1 MVPTPSDSV
10 VCKVKSWLSHLSKE
24 QSPATKCRDGH
35 TEEPLFRHNRCL
47 SFNTIEVFSK
57 ECVAMVFPPCGSKD
71 GFRISLFTLVVA
83 LCWLWFA
90 APSFGQEVAAQAP
103 AVSGGETAKPD
114 MDSAKAIGTRPAEP
128 PAVLQQLNSAIE
140 QLTARI
146 SPAVVQIVVTGYG
159 ALEENNRG
167 QTALITREKAIGSGV
182 IVDPDG
188 YIMTNAHV
196 VEGAQRIH
204 VTLPSLSVD
213 YPDRILPEGKQRIV
227 EARLVG
233 LHRETDLALL
243 KVDQTG
249 LPTLSLGSR
258 RPVHQGQLVFAMGS
272 PEGLENSVT
281 MGVVSS
287 VARQAD
293 PSRPM
298 VYIQTDAPINPGNSG
313 GPLVDTE
320 GYVVGIN
327 TFIFSAAGGSEGL
340 GFAIPARIV
349 HFVYESL
356 RKYGHVHRIE
366 VKAGAQTITDSLAK
380 GLGLS
385 QNWGVVIDDV
395 TPGGPAEAG
404 GLKIGDIVLRADGRL
419 IGTLPAFTGAL
430 YLHPLDEVLKL
441 QILRGTE
448 RKTLFIAAL
457 EMKDP
462 MDALP
467 ELAKSR
473 ENLVSRLG
481 ILALTLDDQL
491 RSMLG
496 TLRIA
501 SGVVVVAR
509 VADFMSSATGLET
522 GDVIHSVNQ
531 TSIDSLSS
539 LRAALTKIKPHDP
552 VVLQVER
559 GGGLQWLAFEME

>member
-1 MVPTPSDSV
+1 MLVPS
-10 VCKVKSWLSHLSKE
+10 
-24 QSPATKCRDGH
+24 
-35 TEEPLFRHNRCL
+35 
-47 SFNTIEVFSK
+47 
-57 ECVAMVFPPCGSKD
+57 CGSN
-71 GFRISLFTLVVA
+71 GQSRIVFFTLA
-83 LCWLWFA
+83 ACFCSLWFA
-90 APSFGQEVAAQAP
+90 APSVGQQVAPPTP
-103 AVSGGETAKPD
+103 AVASGETAKPD
-114 MDSAKAIGTRPAEP
+114 IDKAKAIGTRPAEP

-146 SPAVVQIVVTGYG
+146 SPAVVQILVTGYG

-167 QTALITREKAIGSGV
+167 QTALITREQAIGSGV
-182 IVDPDG
+182 ILDPDG

-196 VEGAQRIH
+196 VEGAERIH
-204 VTLPSLSVD
+204 VALPMPSVD
-213 YPDRILPEGKQRIV
+213 FPDRMAPVGKQRIV
-227 EARLVG
+227 EARLIG

-243 KVDQTG
+243 KVEQTG
-249 LPTLSLGSR
+249 LPTLSLGSH
-258 RPVHQGQLVFAMGS
+258 RPVHQGQLVFALGS

-313 GPLVDTE
+313 GPLVDTD

-327 TFIFSAAGGSEGL
+327 TFILSAAGGSEGL

-349 HFVYESL
+349 RFVYESL

-366 VKAGAQTITDSLAK
+366 VKAGAQTITDTLAK
-380 GLGLS
+380 GLGLA

-395 TPGGPAEAG
+395 IPGGPADAA
-404 GLKIGDIVLRADGRL
+404 GLKIGDIVVRADGRL

-441 QILRGTE
+441 EVLRGTE

-467 ELAKSR
+467 DLANSR

-491 RSMLG
+491 RSMLD
-496 TLRIA
+496 TLRNP

-509 VADFMSSATGLET
+509 VANFMSSATGLQT

-531 TSIDSLSS
+531 TSIDSLST
-539 LRAALTKIKPHDP
+539 LRAALREIKPHDP

-559 GGGLQWLAFEME
+559 GGGLKWLAFEME

>member
-1 MVPTPSDSV
+1 MFSPT
-10 VCKVKSWLSHLSKE
+10 
-24 QSPATKCRDGH
+24 
-35 TEEPLFRHNRCL
+35 
-47 SFNTIEVFSK
+47 
-57 ECVAMVFPPCGSKD
+57 CGLK
-71 GFRISLFTLVVA
+71 GRFRILLFAFAASLCCLG
-83 LCWLWFA
+83 LA
-90 APSFGQEVAAQAP
+90 APSFGQQMTPPTPDVAGSK
-103 AVSGGETAKPD
+103 AVKADIDK
-114 MDSAKAIGTRPAEP
+114 AKAIGTRPAEA
-128 PAVLQQLNSAIE
+128 PAVLQQLNSAVE

-146 SPAVVQIVVTGYG
+146 SPAVVQIVVTAYG
-159 ALEENNRG
+159 ALEESSHG
-167 QTALITREKAIGSGV
+167 QTALITREHAIGSGV

-188 YIMTNAHV
+188 YIITNAHV

-204 VTLPSLSVD
+204 VALPMPSVD
-213 YPDRILPEGKQRIV
+213 IPERMAPVGKQRIV

-233 LHRETDLALL
+233 LHKETDLALL
-243 KVDQTG
+243 KIDQTG

-313 GPLVDTE
+313 GPLVDSE

-327 TFIFSAAGGSEGL
+327 TFILSAAGGSEGL

-349 HFVYESL
+349 NFVYESL

-366 VKAGAQTITDSLAK
+366 VKAGAQTITDNLAK
-380 GLGLS
+380 GLGLA

-395 TPGGPAEAG
+395 IPGGPAEAG
-404 GLKIGDIVLRADGRL
+404 GLKVGDIVVRADGRL
-419 IGTLPAFTGAL
+419 IGTLPAFTAAL
-430 YLHPLDEVLKL
+430 YLHPLDESLKL
-441 QILRGTE
+441 EILRGTE

-457 EMKDP
+457 EMKDN

-467 ELAKSR
+467 DLANAR

-481 ILALTLDDQL
+481 ILALNLNDKL
-491 RSMLG
+491 RSLLG
-496 TLRIA
+496 DLRDP
-501 SGVVVVAR
+501 SGVVVVGR
-509 VADFMSSATGLET
+509 VADFMSSATGLQT

-531 TSIDSLSS
+531 TAIDSLSS
-539 LRAALTKIKPHDP
+539 LRAALQQIKPRDP

>member
-1 MVPTPSDSV
+1 MLFPACGPKNLNRLLFLGAC
-10 VCKVKSWLSHLSKE
+10 VCS
-24 QSPATKCRDGH
+24 
-35 TEEPLFRHNRCL
+35 
-47 SFNTIEVFSK
+47 
-57 ECVAMVFPPCGSKD
+57 
-71 GFRISLFTLVVA
+71 
-83 LCWLWFA
+83 LWFV
-90 APSFGQEVAAQAP
+90 APGFSQQTTPPAP
-103 AVSGGETAKPD
+103 AVAGGEKVQLDIDKAKRV
-114 MDSAKAIGTRPAEP
+114 GTQPAEP
-128 PAVLQQLNSAIE
+128 PAVLQQLNSAIQ

-146 SPAVVQIVVTGYG
+146 SPAVVQILVTSYG
-159 ALEENNRG
+159 ALDENNRS
-167 QTALITREKAIGSGV
+167 QTALITREHVIGSGV
-182 IVDPDG
+182 IVDSDG

-204 VTLPSLSVD
+204 VALSMPSVD
-213 YPDRILPEGKQRIV
+213 FPDQILPVGKQRIV

-233 LHRETDLALL
+233 LHKDTDLALL
-243 KVDQTG
+243 KIEQTG

-281 MGVVSS
+281 MGVVSA

-293 PSRPM
+293 PNRPL

-313 GPLVDTE
+313 GPLVDSD

-327 TFIFSAAGGSEGL
+327 TFILSSAGGSEGL

-349 HFVYESL
+349 QFVYESL

-366 VKAGAQTITDSLAK
+366 VKAGAQAITESLAK
-380 GLGLS
+380 GLGLA

-395 TPGGPAEAG
+395 IPGGPAEAG
-404 GLKIGDIVLRADGRL
+404 GLKIGDIVLRADGRA
-419 IGTLPAFTGAL
+419 IGTLPAFTAAL
-430 YLHPLDEVLKL
+430 YLHPLDISLKL
-441 QILRGTE
+441 EVLRGTE

-457 EMKDP
+457 EMKDA

-467 ELAKSR
+467 DLANPR
-473 ENLVSRLG
+473 DNLISRLG
-481 ILALTLDDQL
+481 ILALDLNDDL

-496 TLRIA
+496 TLRNP

-509 VADFMSSATGLET
+509 VAAFLSSANGLET

-531 TSIDSLSS
+531 IPIDSLAS
-539 LRAALTKIKPHDP
+539 LRAALRQIKPHDA

-559 GGGLQWLAFEME
+559 GGGFLWLAFEME

>member
-1 MVPTPSDSV
+1 M
-10 VCKVKSWLSHLSKE
+10 H
-24 QSPATKCRDGH
+24 
-35 TEEPLFRHNRCL
+35 
-47 SFNTIEVFSK
+47 FST
-57 ECVAMVFPPCGSKD
+57 CGSK
-71 GFRISLFTLVVA
+71 GQFRISFFGVAACFCFLLFSGA
-83 LCWLWFA
+83 G
-90 APSFGQEVAAQAP
+90 FGQEIVPQAP
-103 AVSGGETAKPD
+103 GVAGRENAKPEVADKTDTAKA
-114 MDSAKAIGTRPAEP
+114 MGTRPAEA

-146 SPAVVQIVVTGYG
+146 SPAVVQILVTGYG
-159 ALEENNRG
+159 AQEDSSHG
-167 QTALITREKAIGSGV
+167 QTALITRENAIGSGV
-182 IVDPDG
+182 IVDADG

-204 VTLPSLSVD
+204 VALPTASVD
-213 YPDRILPEGKQRIV
+213 FPDRMPPLGKQRIV
-227 EARLVG
+227 EARIIG
-233 LHRETDLALL
+233 IHRDTDLALI
-243 KVDQTG
+243 KIDRTG
-249 LPTLSLGSR
+249 LPTLSLGSG
-258 RPVHQGQLVFAMGS
+258 RPVHQGQLVFALGS

-293 PSRPM
+293 PNRPM

-313 GPLVDTE
+313 GPLVDTD

-327 TFIFSAAGGSEGL
+327 TFILSATGGSEGL

-349 HFVYESL
+349 RFVYESL

-366 VKAGAQTITDSLAK
+366 VKAGAQTITETLAK
-380 GLGLS
+380 GLGLAQS
-385 QNWGVVIDDV
+385 WGVVIDDV

-404 GLKIGDIVLRADGRL
+404 GLKIGDIVVRADGRL
-419 IGTLPAFTGAL
+419 IGTLPGFTAAL
-430 YLHPLDEVLKL
+430 YLHPLDESLKL
-441 QILRGTE
+441 EVLQGGE
-448 RKTLFIAAL
+448 RKTLFIVAL
-457 EMKDP
+457 ETKDP

-467 ELAKSR
+467 DLANSR
-473 ENLVSRLG
+473 DNLVARLG
-481 ILALTLDDQL
+481 ILALPLDEKL
-491 RSMLG
+491 RSMMG
-496 TLRIA
+496 TLRNP

-531 TSIDSLSS
+531 TAIDSLIS
-539 LRAALTKIKPHDP
+539 LRAALRLIKPHDP

>member
-1 MVPTPSDSV
+1 MLFVDTFRLDSRRV
-10 VCKVKSWLSHLSKE
+10 VSLRISTFTWPRHLESRQTVAFMPLKRNHDLSRK
-24 QSPATKCRDGH
+24 TIDG
-35 TEEPLFRHNRCL
+35 
-47 SFNTIEVFSK
+47 SK
-57 ECVAMVFPPCGSKD
+57 ECIAMLFPTCGARKFFQVPLSVFAAC
-71 GFRISLFTLVVA
+71 FCSL
-83 LCWLWFA
+83 WLA
-90 APSFGQEVAAQAP
+90 APSFGQQSTSQVPAAADSTK
-103 AVSGGETAKPD
+103 AKSDIDKAKLSG
-114 MDSAKAIGTRPAEP
+114 SRPAEP
-128 PAVLQQLNSAIE
+128 PPVLQQLNSAIE

-146 SPAVVQIVVTGYG
+146 SPAVVQVLVTGYG
-159 ALEENNRG
+159 PLEENNRG
-167 QTALITREKAIGSGV
+167 QTALITREHAIGSGV

-204 VTLPSLSVD
+204 VALAVPSVD
-213 YPDRILPEGKQRIV
+213 FPDQIAPVGKQRIV
-227 EARLVG
+227 EARLIG
-233 LHRETDLALL
+233 LHKETDLALI
-243 KVDQTG
+243 KIDQTG

-258 RPVHQGQLVFAMGS
+258 RPVHQGQLVFALGS

-313 GPLVDTE
+313 GPLVDTD

-327 TFIFSAAGGSEGL
+327 TFILSAAGGSEGL

-349 HFVYESL
+349 HFVYENL
-356 RKYGHVHRIE
+356 RRYGHVHRIE
-366 VKAGAQTITDSLAK
+366 VKAGAQTITGSLAK
-380 GLGLS
+380 GLGLA

-395 TPGGPAEAG
+395 MPGGPAEAA
-404 GLKIGDIVLRADGRL
+404 GLKIGDIVVSADGRL
-419 IGTLPAFTGAL
+419 IGTLPAFTAAL
-430 YLHPLDEVLKL
+430 YLHPLDEVIKL
-441 QILRGTE
+441 EVLRGTE
-448 RKTLFIAAL
+448 RKTLFIPAL

-467 ELAKSR
+467 DLVNSR
-473 ENLVSRLG
+473 DSLVARLG
-481 ILALTLDDQL
+481 VLALGLNDQV

-496 TLRIA
+496 TLRNP

-509 VADFMSSATGLET
+509 VADVMSFATGLET

-531 TSIDSLSS
+531 VSIDSLSS
-539 LRAALTKIKPHDP
+539 LRAALTQIKPHDP

-559 GGGLQWLAFEME
+559 GGGFQWLAFDME

>member
-1 MVPTPSDSV
+1 MLFVDTFRLDSRRV
-10 VCKVKSWLSHLSKE
+10 VSLRISTFTWPRHLESRQTVAFMPLKRNHDLSRK
-24 QSPATKCRDGH
+24 TIDG
-35 TEEPLFRHNRCL
+35 
-47 SFNTIEVFSK
+47 SK
-57 ECVAMVFPPCGSKD
+57 ECIAMLFPTCGARKFFQVPLSVFAAC
-71 GFRISLFTLVVA
+71 FCSL
-83 LCWLWFA
+83 WLA
-90 APSFGQEVAAQAP
+90 APSFGQQSTSQVPAAADSTK
-103 AVSGGETAKPD
+103 AKSDIDKAKLSG
-114 MDSAKAIGTRPAEP
+114 SRPAEP
-128 PAVLQQLNSAIE
+128 PPVLQQLNSAIE

-146 SPAVVQIVVTGYG
+146 SPAVVQVLVTGYG
-159 ALEENNRG
+159 PLEENNRG
-167 QTALITREKAIGSGV
+167 QTALITREHAIGSGV

-204 VTLPSLSVD
+204 VALAVPSVD
-213 YPDRILPEGKQRIV
+213 FPDQIAPVGKQRIV
-227 EARLVG
+227 EARLIG
-233 LHRETDLALL
+233 LHKETDLALI
-243 KVDQTG
+243 KIDQTG

-258 RPVHQGQLVFAMGS
+258 RPVHQGQLVFALGS

-313 GPLVDTE
+313 GPLVDTD

-327 TFIFSAAGGSEGL
+327 TFILSAAGGSEGL

-349 HFVYESL
+349 HFVYENL
-356 RKYGHVHRIE
+356 RRYGHVHRIE
-366 VKAGAQTITDSLAK
+366 VKAGAQTITGSLAK
-380 GLGLS
+380 GLGLA

-395 TPGGPAEAG
+395 TPGGPAEAA
-404 GLKIGDIVLRADGRL
+404 GLKVGDIIVRADGRL
-419 IGTLPAFTGAL
+419 IGTLPAFTAAL
-430 YLHPLDEVLKL
+430 YLHPLDEVIKL
-441 QILRGTE
+441 EVLRGNE
-448 RKTLFIAAL
+448 RKTLFIPAL

-467 ELAKSR
+467 DLVNSR
-473 ENLVSRLG
+473 DSLVARLG
-481 ILALTLDDQL
+481 VLALGLNDQV

-496 TLRIA
+496 TLRNP

-509 VADFMSSATGLET
+509 VADVMSFATGLET

-531 TSIDSLSS
+531 VSIDSLSS
-539 LRAALTKIKPHDP
+539 LRAALTQIKPHDA

-559 GGGLQWLAFEME
+559 GGGFQWLAFDME